1 MERHV
6 IKALAKGL
14 YESGMSFGNIVEAV
28 EKQAGESVA
37 KGTLHNWKT
46 QGGWLRGGSET
57 KPLPSSVKRVTPLA
71 DNFEDMAKRI
81 DAAGQDIA
89 TIGMESIRALAI
101 AQTKITATLEEFPD
115 IIPTNQIRP
124 FTDMVKAQVEIGK
137 SVSAV
142 WQTVEVAGRIGE
154 FMAENIAID
163 IEFEEYESSE
173 LPQHKK
179 DDAPDD

>member
-1 MERHV
+1 MERSV
-6 IKALAKGL
+6 LKKLAKGL
-14 YESGMSFGNIVEAV
+14 YESGVTFGGIVEAV
-28 EKQAGESVA
+28 EKQTGDTIS
-37 KGTLHNWKT
+37 KGTLHRWKEKGDW
-46 QGGWLRGGSET
+46 Q
-57 KPLPSSVKRVTPLA
+57 KKAQAPLSPTPRRITPLA

-81 DAAGQDIA
+81 DTVGQDIA

-115 IIPTNQIRP
+115 TIPTNQIRS

-137 SVSAV
+137 SVSAI

-173 LPQHKK
+173 LPQYEKE
-179 DDAPDD
+179 DAPDN